1 MTAPTHH
8 LMYRPVLV
16 RYETELCCQTSA
28 GTSMQA
34 GSNSRGRTLGRVLGV
49 EITSMILRWRRCGVW
64 GGGGWGGVF
73 VMMQLMRRWH
83 RRNGVAGGGGGR
95 GGRGR
100 GGGGGD
106 AGERRGGGPWSGL
119 QVEYDCHAKEQRRR
133 S

>member
-64 GGGGWGGVF
+64 GGGWGGVF